1 MSGAARR
8 RFTTKNHVHADDRA
22 DSRGGH
28 PDRPVHRRPRGR
40 TRAATARSRPVTTS
54 TCADAD
60 RALERARAED
70 RGWDPAL
77 LEAAVREALA
87 RSHAGTQ
94 FEDLVLVLV
103 DDRPGVHEDRAHYDA
118 HAGGERVR
126 VVLTRDEQGWRGETA
141 T

>member
-1 MSGAARR
+1 MSTLTIVLIVAAVILIALFIGGLVAARAR
-8 RFTTKNHVHADDRA
+8 DREVA
-22 DSRGGH
+22 PKYDEHLR
-28 PDRPVHRRPRGR
+28 
-40 TRAATARSRPVTTS
+40 
-54 TCADAD
+54 DAD

-77 LEAAVREALA
+77 LETAVREALA

-118 HAGGERVR
+118 HADGDRVR